1 MRKLWDKIVR
11 LLYKVGEDKWFHFIA
26 GVLAAAAAAFAF
38 NVWYAP
44 LAAAAGIGLL
54 KEVFDLCTTKVVD
67 WKDWVATTA
76 GGAVITL
83 LWLLTLI

>member
-1 MRKLWDKIVR
+1 MRKLWDEIVR

-44 LAAAAGIGLL
+44 LAAAAGTGLL

-76 GGAVITL
+76 GGVVITL